1 LPAGGDGVGEIGQ
14 TSGLAI
20 GLAIKLGAR
29 NRVSAAQDKALEA
42 VFDSLGRACVLHLVA
57 VPHPF
62 GLPPRDRLVAQR
74 WLSRGSVRQW
84 TRDLAIVLGLVGLGL
99 AGALVVLGLYGAPEP
114 RSDAVQKSTPMVT
127 LRG

>member
-1 LPAGGDGVGEIGQ
+1 VGEIGQ
-14 TSGLAI
+14 RTWP
-20 GLAIKLGAR
+20 GALSPGFWGR
-29 NRVSAAQDKALEA
+29 GGNAEDKALEA

-99 AGALVVLGLYGAPEP
+99 AGALVLLSLSGAPEP
-114 RSDAVQKSTPMVT
+114 RSDAVQKSSPLVT
-127 LRG
+127 LRD

>member
-1 LPAGGDGVGEIGQ
+1 MGEIGQ
-14 TSGLAI
+14 TI
-20 GLAIKLGAR
+20 GLGAR
-29 NRVSAAQDKALEA
+29 TRVSGIEDKALEA

-84 TRDLAIVLGLVGLGL
+84 TRDLAIVLGLVGLGTGR
-99 AGALVVLGLYGAPEP
+99 GALVVLSLYGAPP
-114 RSDAVQKSTPMVT
+114 NRAVTRCKNPHPW
-127 LRG
+127 

>member
-14 TSGLAI
+14 TI
-20 GLAIKLGAR
+20 GLAIRLGVR
-29 NRVSAAQDKALEA
+29 NRVSGVEDKALEA
-42 VFDSLGRACVLHLVA
+42 VFDSLGRACVQHLVA

-99 AGALVVLGLYGAPEP
+99 AGALVLLSLSGAPEP
-114 RSDAVQKSTPMVT
+114 RSDAVQKSSPLVT
-127 LRG
+127 LRN

>member
-1 LPAGGDGVGEIGQ
+1 MGEIGQ
-14 TSGLAI
+14 TTGLATGLAI
-20 GLAIKLGAR
+20 GLGAR
-29 NRVSAAQDKALEA
+29 NRVAGAEDKALEA

-74 WLSRGSVRQW
+74 WLSRGRVRQW
-84 TRDLAIVLGLVGLGL
+84 QRDLAIVLGLVGLGL
-99 AGALVVLGLYGAPEP
+99 AGALVLLSLYGAVEP

-127 LRG
+127 LRD